1 MESMTRYL
9 SPINPTV
16 FPHLATVLLAIGTF
30 FTAWFFV
37 FEVSRPKDSSPG
49 NGHSGKSSKDGVI
62 FKELLISLFASIFL
76 GFGVLF
82 LMLSV
87 GIYV

>member
-1 MESMTRYL
+1 MVRHV

-16 FPHLATVLLAIGTF
+16 YPHLATILTAIGIF

-37 FEVSRPKDSSPG
+37 YEMSRSKQT
-49 NGHSGKSSKDGVI
+49 KSTSI
-62 FKELLISLFASIFL
+62 IKELLISLFGAIFL
-76 GFGVLF
+76 GFGILF
-82 LMLSV
+82 LLLSV

>member
-1 MESMTRYL
+1 MENFARYV
-9 SPINPTV
+9 SPINPNV
-16 FPHLATVLLAIGTF
+16 FPHLATVLLIIGTF
-30 FTAWFFV
+30 FTSWFFV
-37 FEVSRPKDSSPG
+37 FEVSRPKCHP
-49 NGHSGKSSKDGVI
+49 KTGVI
-62 FKELLISLFASIFL
+62 FKELLISLFAALFL

>member
-1 MESMTRYL
+1 MTLEAVKMESMVRYA
-9 SPINPTV
+9 SPVNPAV
-16 FPHLATVLLAIGTF
+16 FPHLAILLCFIGVF
-30 FTAWFFV
+30 FTAWFFII
-37 FEVSRPKDSSPG
+37 EVNRPKSS
-49 NGHSGKSSKDGVI
+49 STI

-82 LMLSV
+82 LLLSV

>member
-1 MESMTRYL
+1 MESMVRHV
-9 SPINPTV
+9 SPINPAV
-16 FPHLATVLLAIGTF
+16 FPHLATILTAIGIF

-37 FEVSRPKDSSPG
+37 YEMSRSKAGREGSS
-49 NGHSGKSSKDGVI
+49 I
-62 FKELLISLFASIFL
+62 FKELLLSLFAALFL

>member
-1 MESMTRYL
+1 MVRHT
-9 SPINPTV
+9 SPINPAV
-16 FPHLATVLLAIGTF
+16 FPHLATILTAIGIF

-37 FEVSRPKDSSPG
+37 FEMSRNKAAAKES
-49 NGHSGKSSKDGVI
+49 NVI
-62 FKELLISLFASIFL
+62 FKELLISLFGALFL

-82 LMLSV
+82 LLLSV

>member
-1 MESMTRYL
+1 MESMVRYL

-16 FPHLATVLLAIGTF
+16 FPHLATVLLFIGVF

-37 FEVSRPKDSSPG
+37 FEVSRPKDTNS
-49 NGHSGKSSKDGVI
+49 SGKHSKDGVI